1 MTRAFPRKV
10 DTGFLSGNAT
20 RQKSYVELSAASNF
34 SFLHGASHAEELVVQ
49 AKRLELSGLSITD
62 RNSVA
67 GVVRG
72 HMAAKEA
79 KLSFVPGCRLIFMD
93 GSPDIFVWPEDREAW
108 GNLCELLSLGKRRAP
123 KGECHLSLEDLLSH
137 GHGLLMAI
145 HPGKKS
151 ITELE
156 VSIGKL
162 TDAFGDQLYL
172 GLARFYGN
180 ADQRRMSELKCLS
193 GDTKIPLIALGD
205 VLYHKPKRRFL
216 QDVITCIREGE
227 TLTTIGTKLEANAE
241 RHLRSTD
248 EMLRLFKGYEEL
260 VTRTA
265 ELFGRV
271 NFSLDEL
278 KYQYPDDPT
287 FEELGGKPTP
297 SQAALEQLT
306 QIGLQRRYPDGAPQ
320 KVLDAIEHET
330 TLIRKLDYAPY
341 FLTVYDMVRFARSQG
356 ILCQGR
362 GSAAN
367 SAVCYCLGITEV
379 DPDMVDLLFE
389 RFISEE
395 RNEPPDIDVDF
406 EHERREEVIQYIYGK
421 YGREK
426 AGLAATVVT
435 YRARSAIREVGK
447 VFGLSDDAITAI
459 SGTKW
464 GSWSREIGSE
474 DAKRAGL
481 DPNDKHLLQM
491 LEIAQEIVGFPR
503 HLSQHVGGFVITRDR
518 LSSLIPIENA
528 AMEDRTI
535 VEWDKDDLESLGM
548 LKIDVLALGML
559 TCIRKAFDFLQL
571 HYDRKE
577 TLSSLKDGDVPT
589 YDMICRAD
597 TIGVFQ
603 IESRAQM
610 SMLPRLRPRKYYD
623 LVIEVAIVRPGPIQG
638 NMVHPYLKRRQGK
651 EEVKY
656 PSKALEGV
664 LGKTL
669 GVPLF
674 QEQAMN
680 IAIVAAEFSPGE
692 ADKLRRAMATFR
704 RVGTIGS
711 FHKKMVE
718 GMVKNGYERE
728 FADHCFKQIEG
739 FGEYGFPESH
749 AASFAL
755 LVYVSCW
762 LKCHYPDVF
771 CAAILNSQPMGFYA
785 PAQLI
790 RDAREHGVDVRPVD
804 INHSDWDS
812 ALEPDA
818 KPQPINSQHRE
829 MADTMKNTHAV
840 RLGLRQVKG
849 FGEQDAE
856 KLIANRNKGYDS
868 VRDLWMRSGL
878 PRRGIEKLAEADCF
892 RSIGLDRREALWA
905 VKALDPLSSA
915 ERLPLFAMA
924 DHGNLQN
931 EPEVHLP
938 AMPIG
943 EHVMIDYQSL
953 TFSLKAHPI
962 SFLRSKLLQRRYVRN
977 ANLRELPSGRTV
989 TVAGL
994 VLVRQRPGSAKG
1006 VIFETIEDETG
1017 VANIIVWPKTFE
1029 KYRNL
1034 VLGSRCVGIR
1044 GKLQNVD
1051 NVIHVVAN
1059 HVEDLTPML
1068 STLHDCD
1075 VEIESLANADEVRRP
1090 VEDIRQKIKP
1100 ASRLQRLLRDA
1111 PELKTDY
1118 VKLAAQKEVLT
1129 ILPKGRNFH

>member
-1 MTRAFPRKV
+1 M
-10 DTGFLSGNAT
+10 
-20 RQKSYVELSAASNF
+20 SYAELSAESNF
-34 SFLHGASHAEELVVQ
+34 SFLRGASHAEELVVRAQ
-49 AKRLELSGLSITD
+49 RLGLSGLSITD
-62 RNSVA
+62 INSVA
-67 GVVRG
+67 GLVRG
-72 HMAAKEA
+72 HMSAKEA
-79 KLSFVPGCRLIFMD
+79 GLAFAPGCRLVFID
-93 GSPDIFVWPEDREAW
+93 GTPDILVWPVSRKGW

-123 KGECHLSLEDLLSH
+123 KGECHLELEDLFAH
-137 GHGLLMAI
+137 GSQLLMAI
-145 HPGKKS
+145 HPANHACEHLGQTLKALMGQFS
-151 ITELE
+151 EQ
-156 VSIGKL
+156 V
-162 TDAFGDQLYL
+162 YL
-172 GLARFYGN
+172 GLVRDYGDM
-180 ADQRRMSELKCLS
+180 DQRRLKEVSDLATQQ
-193 GDTKIPLIALGD
+193 GVPLVALGD
-205 VLYHKPKRRFL
+205 VLYHTPERRPL
-216 QDVITCIREGE
+216 QDVITCIRQGE
-227 TLTTIGTKLEANAE
+227 KLSTIGTGLAPNAE
-241 RHLRSTD
+241 RYLRD
-248 EMLRLFKGYEEL
+248 ADAMHHAFKGYED
-260 VTRTA
+260 VVARTV
-265 ELFGRV
+265 ELFNRL

-287 FEELGGKPTP
+287 FEELDNVPMP
-297 SQAALEQLT
+297 SQQALELLT
-306 QIGLQRRYPDGAPQ
+306 QIGLERRYPKGAPQ
-320 KVLDAIEHET
+320 KVLSQIKYEVE
-330 TLIRKLDYAPY
+330 LIRKLDYASY
-341 FLTVYDMVRFARSQG
+341 FLTVYDMVRFARSQD

-379 DPDMVDLLFE
+379 DPSQMDLLFE

-406 EHERREEVIQYIYGK
+406 EHERREEVIQYIYKK

-447 VFGLSDDAITAI
+447 VFGLSDDAISAI

-464 GSWSREIGSE
+464 GSWSREVDKE
-474 DAKRAGL
+474 DARRAGL
-481 DPNDKHLLQM
+481 NPDDKHLAQM
-491 LEIAQEIVGFPR
+491 LDLAQQLMGFPR

-559 TCIRKAFDFLQL
+559 TCIRKAFEFFAL
-571 HYDRKE
+571 HYDRQE
-577 TLSSLKDGDVPT
+577 TLSSIGPDDTPT

-597 TIGVFQ
+597 TVGVFQ

-610 SMLPRLRPRKYYD
+610 SMLPRLRPRNYYD

-651 EEVKY
+651 EPVVF
-656 PSKALEGV
+656 PSKELEGV

-680 IAIVAAEFSPGE
+680 IAIVAAKFPPGE

-718 GMVKNGYERE
+718 GMVANGYDRE

-771 CAAILNSQPMGFYA
+771 CAAIINSQPMGFYA

-790 RDAREHGVDVRPVD
+790 RDAREHGVDVREVD
-804 INHSDWDS
+804 INFSSWDCT
-812 ALEPDA
+812 LEADA
-818 KPQPINSQHRE
+818 EAGEINPQHRE
-829 MADTMKNTHAV
+829 MANAMKNTHAV
-840 RLGLRQVKG
+840 RLGLRLVKG
-849 FGEQDAE
+849 VGEEQARQLVE
-856 KLIANRNKGYDS
+856 KRGRGYDS

-878 PRRGIEKLAEADCF
+878 PRAVIEKLADADCF
-892 RSIGLDRREALWA
+892 RSIGLDRRDALWA
-905 VKALDPLSSA
+905 VKALDPLSSS
-915 ERLPLFAMA
+915 ERLPLFSTV
-924 DHGNLQN
+924 DSSNLQQ
-931 EPEVHLP
+931 EPEVALNP
-938 AMPIG
+938 MPLG

-962 SFLRSKLLQRRYVRN
+962 SFLRNELKRRRFVTNVELQTLGNGNR
-977 ANLRELPSGRTV
+977 V

-1006 VIFETIEDETG
+1006 VVFETIEDETG
-1017 VANIIVWPKTFE
+1017 VANVIIWPKTLE
-1029 KYRNL
+1029 KYRTL
-1034 VLGSRCVGIR
+1034 VLGSRCVGIT
-1044 GKLQNVD
+1044 GKLQHAD
-1051 NVIHVVAN
+1051 NVIHVVAQ
-1059 HVEDLTPML
+1059 HIEDLTPML
-1068 STLHDCD
+1068 ADFHHNEMT
-1075 VEIESLANADEVRRP
+1075 IESLANADEVRRP

-1100 ASRLQRLLRDA
+1100 RSRLQRLLKDA
-1111 PELKTDY
+1111 PELKQDY
-1118 VKLAAQKEVLT
+1118 AEISAKRHVQSA
-1129 ILPKGRNFH
+1129 LPKGRNFH